1 MLVNLKTKINV
12 SLLYVEDEPDI
23 LEPIKEMLSRRV
35 DDFST
40 ASNGAEALEIFS
52 EMRPN
57 ILITDIKMPVMNG
70 IELAKKVKEI
80 DPDVKIIITSAHS
93 DVKYFLEAISIGIYQ
108 FILKPINKDIFF
120 NTIIK
125 CSEEIGKEHKLKRQ
139 NEYITKLSFAVEQS
153 SAMVMLTDRAGRIEY
168 INSKFTE
175 VLGYQP
181 SEIVGAKSN
190 ILRSDKNTEATLNE
204 IRMAIKSG
212 SIWQG
217 EYLNET
223 KNGEPLWEKVTI
235 SPITNKQGKIISYLR
250 ISEDIT
256 QKKEIQEKLRK
267 SEERYRMLIQNLG
280 EGIAIVDFDEN
291 FTFANKALHEIL
303 GLKKNETLIG
313 RNLKEFTA
321 PEQFQSIR
329 EQTKKRKQ
337 AQKSVYEME
346 VVRKDGEK
354 RHLLVTATP
363 QFDKNGMPSETH
375 GIFQDMSSQFRL
387 MQELK
392 LSEERYR
399 SLVENLG
406 EGIAIVDFNE
416 NFTFTN
422 PATDKIFNVPPGSLI
437 GKSIAEYTDEHNL
450 NIIKQQTQKRIS
462 GQSSI
467 YEIEIL
473 WKNGERRNIIIT
485 ATPQFNSNN
494 EPIETHGIFQ
504 DITERKRLI
513 EELRSAKEAAEQA
526 YNIIEKK
533 NRNITDSIEYAK
545 GIQQAIFPSE
555 ELIQVYFPNSFILYK
570 TKDIVSG
577 DFPWIAYKNNINFIA
592 AVDCTGH
599 GVPGAFMSIVGS
611 TLLNQALNEH
621 NLNKPSDI
629 LEDLNQSIFRMIQ
642 TSEESGF
649 KDGLDIALCSI
660 DFNNDLLQFAG
671 AFRPLIIIRDEKVIQ
686 ISGDIYPIG
695 YYFHQEVNEFTNH
708 EFRLENND
716 LIYIFSDGYIHQFG
730 GKHNKKFMLKRFKE
744 LLLKVHK
751 LPMQTQKL
759 IIKEEHEK
767 WKGQREQL
775 DDILI
780 LGIKYKKHA

>member
-12 SLLYVEDEPDI
+12 SLLYVEDELDI
-23 LEPIKEMLSRRV
+23 LEPIKEMLARRV

-40 ASNGAEALEIFS
+40 ARDGHEALGIFK
-52 EMRPN
+52 ELRPD
-57 ILITDIKMPVMNG
+57 ILITDIKMPKMDG
-70 IELAKKVKEI
+70 IELAKKAKEI
-80 DPDVKIIITSAHS
+80 APETKIIITSAHS
-93 DVKYFLEAISIGIYQ
+93 DVKYFLAAISIGIYQ
-108 FILKPINKDIFF
+108 FLLKPINKDIFF
-120 NTIIK
+120 NTIQK
-125 CSEEIGKEHKLKRQ
+125 CSEEIDRDHKFKRQ
-139 NEYITKLSFAVEQS
+139 HEHITKLSSAVEQS

-168 INSKFTE
+168 INSKFSQ
-175 VLGYQP
+175 VLGYTS
-181 SEIVGAKSN
+181 SELVGEKSN
-190 ILRSDKNTEATLNE
+190 ILRSDKNTEKTLRE

-212 SIWQG
+212 TLWQG
-217 EYLNET
+217 EYLNEK
-223 KNGEPLWEKVTI
+223 KNGDLLWEKVTI
-235 SPITNKQGKIISYLR
+235 SPIKNNQGKIISYLR

-256 QKKEIQEKLRK
+256 QKKEILEELRK
-267 SEERYRMLIQNLG
+267 SEERYRSLIQNLG

-291 FTFANKALHEIL
+291 FTFANKTMHKIL
-303 GLKKNETLIG
+303 GLDKNESLLDY
-313 RNLKEFTA
+313 NLKDFTA
-321 PEQFQSIR
+321 PEQFQLIR
-329 EQTKKRKQ
+329 QQTKKRKQ
-337 AQKSVYEME
+337 AKKSVYEIE
-346 VVRKDGEK
+346 VVRKDGKK
-354 RHLLVTATP
+354 RNLLVTATP
-363 QFDKNGMPSETH
+363 QYNNDGIPIETH
-375 GIFQDMSSQFRL
+375 GIFQDMTNQFQL
-387 MQELK
+387 MHELK

-399 SLVENLG
+399 ALVDNLG

-416 NFTFTN
+416 KFTFTN
-422 PATDKIFNVPPGSLI
+422 PATDRIFNVPRGSLI

-450 NIIKQQTQKRIS
+450 NIIKEQTKKRKS
-462 GQSSI
+462 GKASV

-473 WKNGERRNIIIT
+473 WKNGEKRNIIIT
-485 ATPQFNSNN
+485 ATPQFNANN

-513 EELRSAKEAAEQA
+513 EELQSAKESAEEA
-526 YNIIEKK
+526 FSIIEKK

-555 ELIQVYFPNSFILYK
+555 ELVKVYFPNSFVLYE

-611 TLLNQALNEH
+611 TLLNQAINEH
-621 NLNKPSDI
+621 GLNKPGDI

-660 DFNNDLLQFAG
+660 DFNDNLLQFAG

-708 EFRLENND
+708 EFKLQDND

-730 GKHNKKFMLKRFKE
+730 GPKNKKFMLKRFKE
-744 LLLKVHK
+744 LLLRIHK
-751 LPMQTQKL
+751 LPMNTQKL

-767 WKGQREQL
+767 WRGKAEQL

-780 LGIKYKKHA
+780 IGIRYKNFS